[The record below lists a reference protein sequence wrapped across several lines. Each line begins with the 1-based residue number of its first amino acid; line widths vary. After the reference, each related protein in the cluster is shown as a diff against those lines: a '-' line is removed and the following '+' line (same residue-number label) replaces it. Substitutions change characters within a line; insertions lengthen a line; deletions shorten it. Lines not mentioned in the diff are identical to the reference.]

1 MCRGFDS
8 GLVAVK
14 PQLSLHRKNTR
25 AIIISV
31 LYVIVGTHNILSVE
45 IVSFRVG
52 PRRHHR
58 HPGRNGVDDRSSS
71 DVSGVDLHRA
81 TGHVR
86 GVLAGQERDAGRDID
101 WVGTAAERRL
111 STHDRLLRFGVP
123 LVGYHRVDYAWTDRA
138 SPMPALLNR
147 ASIPPQV
154 SATASKHSSNRSLSL
169 MSSGR
174 NSAVPSAAVIRLDP
188 LDGLLA
194 PVNVDIG
201 NGDVDARLGEP
212 VCRRA
217 SETRY
222 VARNDCSL
230 VSACHRI
237 RLIPST

>member
-1 MCRGFDS
+1 VC
-8 GLVAVK
+8 
-14 PQLSLHRKNTR
+14 
-25 AIIISV
+25 

-86 GVLAGQERDAGRDID
+86 GVPAGQERDAGRDID
-101 WVGTAAERRL
+101 WVGQRPNERRL

-138 SPMPALLNR
+138 SPPMPALLNR

-154 SATASKHSSNRSLSL
+154 SATASKTSSNRSLSL

-201 NGDVDARLGEP
+201 NGDVDARP
-212 VCRRA
+212 ANRSA
-217 SETRY
+217 
-222 VARNDCSL
+222 VARPRPDTL
-230 VSACHRI
+230 PVMTAVSSQRVIEYVSYPLPDDYTGSSGDDVQPHDRSP
-237 RLIPST
+237 RS